1 MAVRKL
7 GLLVCALA
15 VLASGCG
22 SMSAALRD
30 MGLESRGSR
39 LYRAEKAKN
48 ERLAALAAESESQLA
63 AAMAERDD
71 LLAQLAKSKDG
82 PEIDVAAPAPKPVDN
97 SEMWKRLGGLG
108 EIIVAPDGTKA
119 LRMKGDLFFRS
130 GKATVRSEARA
141 VVSKIAAAIKQHGDV
156 VVYVDGHT
164 DSDPLRYTKRKY
176 GDNYGLGG
184 ARATAVAEQ
193 LVAMGV
199 PRSQLITRSF
209 GKDRPIAD
217 NTTRAGKSKN
227 RRVEFTLA
235 RNSGTARTTEVSL
248 ER

>member
-7 GLLVCALA
+7 ALLVCALA
-15 VLASGCG
+15 VLASGCS
-22 SMSAALRD
+22 SMGNAMRS

-39 LYRAEKAKN
+39 LYRKEKAKN

-71 LLAQLAKSKDG
+71 LLAQIAKYDAPPVPG
-82 PEIDVAAPAPKPVDN
+82 PKIATPKPVDN
-97 SEMWKRLGGLG
+97 SKIWERLRPLG
-108 EIIVAPDGTKA
+108 EIIVTPEGEKA
-119 LRMKGDLFFRS
+119 LRVKSDLFFRS
-130 GKATVRSEARA
+130 GKATVRSDARA
-141 VVSKIAAAIKQHGDV
+141 VVSKIAAAIRTRSDV

-164 DSDPLRYTKRKY
+164 DSDPLRYTKKKY
-176 GDNYGLGG
+176 GDNYGLGA

-217 NTTRAGKSKN
+217 NATRAGKGKN

-235 RNSGTARTTEVSL
+235 LSSTAARTTKVSL
-248 ER
+248 DQ